1 MDEEELKLKID
12 KLSIQER
19 KIETSFGGTTI
30 IGDLISNGIGSSS
43 INLKKR
49 SSGQSN
55 TIIEIKKVNKKTKK
69 LLNETLI
76 EFASHYINNFV
87 KPTNK
92 EWQITRN
99 FVTSLIEVY

>member
-55 TIIEIKKVNKKTKK
+55 TIIEIKKVNKKSFQKFLQIEVKVERNKKK
-69 LLNETLI
+69 LTRQERKKLN
-76 EFASHYINNFV
+76 
-87 KPTNK
+87 KK
-92 EWQITRN
+92 
-99 FVTSLIEVY
+99 